1 MKKSAL
7 FFISVLFSIS
17 CYAQDYIEVSPDEW
31 SFMTDTSAFNGVS
44 RAAFIIGTSN
54 SRYVPTPVLS
64 VNQTDGQPVK
74 VFLAYMPADLC
85 GGCTLLIRFN
95 TDTTVY
101 QLPVIYSYQLKR
113 YTVLFD
119 STLTSYQFINKIHSN
134 KSLSIRLMNAVSV
147 TDVKFSLNG
156 ATTALMKLNQ

>member
-1 MKKSAL
+1 MKSIA
-7 FFISVLFSIS
+7 FIIIFLFSLS
-17 CYAQDYIEVSPDEW
+17 CYSQDYIEVSPDEW
-31 SFMTDTSAFNGVS
+31 SFMTDTSAFDGVS

-64 VNQTDGQPVK
+64 VNQTDGQSVK

-85 GGCTLLIRFN
+85 GGSTVLIRFGS
-95 TDTTVY
+95 DTVVY
-101 QLPVIYSYQLKR
+101 QLPIAYSYQLKR

-119 STLTSYQFINKIHSN
+119 STLTSYQFINKLHSN